1 MSKVREW
8 LNGWLPTEAWTE
20 LLVKTGTYLL
30 GLVVAVAVYK
40 GVLLIIE
47 NVVIKLASRTRATWG
62 DALVKTRI
70 LHRLA
75 HFAPIVVLNALGS
88 ALFAQ
93 GTTEFMV
100 AKVFVH
106 LYLIVVS
113 TGAIIAVLDLLCH
126 SALQTRWGTEF
137 PAKGLAQA
145 AKLVVILV
153 ALILTM
159 SILLNKSPT
168 YLLSGL
174 GALTA
179 ILMLVF
185 KDAILGFTAGIMLS
199 ANRMVCIGDWIE
211 MPSAD
216 ADGFV
221 IDVSLTTVKVQNWD
235 KTITSIPAY
244 DLVSKAFRNWRG
256 MFDSGGRRIK
266 RAMCIDMQTVRFAD
280 EAMLARWRKIELL
293 RPYLTKKMAEIEQSN
308 IREGLDPAVLGKGR
322 RLTNLGTFRAYC
334 VAYLNHHP
342 DIHQGM
348 LMIVRQLAPTAEG
361 IPLEIYSFTS
371 NTAWVRYED
380 IQSDIFDHLLAVI
393 DEFGLAVYQRS
404 SDASTRPSSGPSK

>member
-1 MSKVREW
+1 MSKVIEW
-8 LNGWLPTEAWTE
+8 LAGWLPTDVWME
-20 LLVKTGTYLL
+20 LLVKAGIYLL
-30 GLVVAVAVYK
+30 GLVVAAAVYK
-40 GVLLIIE
+40 GVLLVIE
-47 NVVIKLASRTRATWG
+47 KTMVKIASRTKAKWD
-62 DALVKTRI
+62 DAVVSTRI

-75 HFAPIVVLNALGS
+75 HFAPIIVLNTFGE
-88 ALFAQ
+88 ALFAE
-93 GTTEFMV
+93 GSTAFVIT
-100 AKVFVH
+100 KVFVH
-106 LYLIVVS
+106 LYLIIVS
-113 TGAIIAVLDLLCH
+113 TGVIIAVLDLLCN

-137 PAKGLAQA
+137 PAKGVAQA
-145 AKLVVILV
+145 IKLVVILV
-153 ALILTM
+153 ALILTL
-159 SILLNKSPT
+159 SLLLNKSPA

-211 MPSAD
+211 MQSAE

-266 RAMCIDMQTVRFAD
+266 RAMYIDMQTVRFAD
-280 EAMLARWRKIELL
+280 EAMLARWRRIELL
-293 RPYLTKKMAEIEQSN
+293 RPYLTKKLAEIEQCN
-308 IREGLDPAVLGKGR
+308 TREGGDPAVLGNGR

-342 DIHQGM
+342 DIHKGM
-348 LMIVRQLAPTAEG
+348 LMIVRQLAPTAQG
-361 IPLEIYSFTS
+361 IPLEIYSFTN

-393 DEFGLAVYQRS
+393 GEFGLTVYQRS
-404 SDASTRPSSGPSK
+404 SDASTRPIKP

>member
-1 MSKVREW
+1 MSVEW
-8 LNGWLPTEAWTE
+8 SKWLAGWLPTDIWTE
-20 LLVKTGTYLL
+20 LLVKTGLYLL
-30 GLVVAVAVYK
+30 GLVLAAAVYK
-40 GVLLIIE
+40 GMLLIIE
-47 NVVIKLASRTRATWG
+47 KTMVKLASRTKAKWD
-62 DALVKTRI
+62 DAVVNTRI

-75 HFAPIVVLNALGS
+75 HFAPIIMLNALGG

-93 GTTEFMV
+93 GSTAFMV
-100 AKVFVH
+100 TKVFVH
-106 LYLIVVS
+106 LYLIIVS
-113 TGAIIAVLDLLCH
+113 TGVIIAVLDLLCN
-126 SALQTRWGTEF
+126 SALKTRWGTEF
-137 PAKGLAQA
+137 PAKGVAQA
-145 AKLVVILV
+145 VKLVVILV
-153 ALILTM
+153 ALILTL
-159 SILLNKSPT
+159 SLLLNKSPA

-185 KDAILGFTAGIMLS
+185 KDAILGFTAGIMLA

-211 MPSAD
+211 MESAD

-266 RAMCIDMQTVRFAD
+266 RAVCIDMQTVRFAD
-280 EAMLARWRKIELL
+280 EAMLARWRKIKLL
-293 RPYLTKKMAEIEQSN
+293 RPYLTKKLAEIEQSN
-308 IREGLDPAVLGKGR
+308 SREGQDLAVLGNGR

-334 VAYLNHHP
+334 VAYLKHHP

-348 LMIVRQLAPTAEG
+348 LMIVRQLAPTAQG

-380 IQSDIFDHLLAVI
+380 IQSDIFDHLFAVI
-393 DEFGLAVYQRS
+393 GEFGLAVYQRS
-404 SDASTRPSSGPSK
+404 SDASTRPQKP

>member
-1 MSKVREW
+1 MSKSTEW
-8 LNGWLPTEAWTE
+8 LNGWLPTEVWTE
-20 LLVKTGTYLL
+20 LLVKTGAYLL
-30 GLVVAVAVYK
+30 GVVLAVVVYK
-40 GVLLIIE
+40 GVLLVIE
-47 NVVIKLASRTRATWG
+47 KALAKITARTKAKWD
-62 DALVKTRI
+62 DALVNTRI

-75 HFAPIVVLNALGS
+75 HFAPIVMLNTLGGG
-88 ALFAQ
+88 LFAQ
-93 GTTEFMV
+93 GTIEFTV

-113 TGAIIAVLDLLCH
+113 AGTIIAVLDLLCH

-145 AKLVVILV
+145 AKLIVIIV
-153 ALILTM
+153 ALILTL
-159 SILLNKSPT
+159 SLLLNKSPT

-211 MPSAD
+211 MQSAD

-244 DLVSKAFRNWRG
+244 DLVSKAFKNWRG

-266 RAMCIDMQTVRFAD
+266 RAIDIDMQTVRFAD
-280 EAMLARWRKIELL
+280 EEMLARWRKIELL
-293 RPYLTKKMAEIEQSN
+293 RPYLAEKQAEIEQSN
-308 IREGLDPAVLGKGR
+308 SREGQDLSVLGNGR

-334 VAYLNHHP
+334 VAYLKHHP
-342 DIHQGM
+342 EIHQGM
-348 LMIVRQLAPTAEG
+348 LMIVRQLAPTAQG
-361 IPLEIYSFTS
+361 VPLEIYTFTS
-371 NTAWVRYED
+371 NTAWVRYEG

-393 DEFGLAVYQRS
+393 GEFGLAVYQRS
-404 SDASTRPSSGPSK
+404 SDASTRPPKP